1 MSSSFAQNY
10 QQELRVICHYDS
22 HMASLQFLRKL
33 TSRPNILLTK
43 SVYAILS
50 NQSKKRIRRII
61 PVYIALS
68 LMDLLGVI
76 LLASC
81 GTIAFNL
88 VSGDTRPSRVELLLR
103 SWLPFEV
110 ANTTLIFTFA
120 ISAAVFLIAKTIL
133 SAIVNFRMI
142 KWLASQES
150 QFSISLFNALLKA
163 PLSEIRKI
171 GIGDAQWAIMN
182 GSSRIISGVVAPL
195 IMVMGD
201 IISILVLLTTLLTA
215 TPFVT
220 LVLIVLLIMSQR
232 FYSYWLRDRLT
243 LYGHQTSDKGARLN
257 EEIMQSFNA
266 VKEVKI
272 YSMSEKISKY
282 FANERNVISNIGQK
296 SSFLNSL
303 FRYYLES
310 IILFSAF
317 FVVVF
322 ELYNSDLRRA
332 ITSLVLFM
340 SVGLRIIP
348 SLQRLQ
354 AITMSL
360 QLSQGMTKNFFAMN
374 RQLSMLSSEV
384 SKIHNDFDAQQRIGI
399 ELEGVCY
406 SANLEFQ
413 EQHILKNISARIEPG
428 DFIAIIGTSG
438 SGKTTLVDLV
448 STLIDS
454 SSGSIKYFDE
464 SGNYLPISR
473 KQIAYCAQSPY
484 VFDTSIEDNLAISM
498 SDFNLKKVDEII
510 NYFGL
515 NTLLAHSP
523 NDNSISLSRR
533 VSGGERQ
540 RIGLAR
546 IFLSGRPISIF
557 DEPTSALDKENM
569 AKFLELLNSNKGKTT
584 QIVVTHDHEIAK
596 KADKLMVIEKGN
608 LEYFGVPELYFSR
621 PSIVHE

>member
-1 MSSSFAQNY
+1 MI
-10 QQELRVICHYDS
+10 RG
-22 HMASLQFLRKL
+22 QFLRNLSSKPSL
-33 TSRPNILLTK
+33 SLVKT
-43 SVYAILS
+43 VYTAL
-50 NQSKKRIRRII
+50 NHQSKRRIKRII
-61 PVYIALS
+61 PVYLLLA
-68 LMDLLGVI
+68 LMDLLGVV

-88 VSGDTRPSRVELLLR
+88 VSGDTRPSRVELILR
-103 SWLPFEV
+103 GFIPLEV
-110 ANTTLIFTFA
+110 ASTTLILTFA

-142 KWLASQES
+142 RWLANQES
-150 QFSISLFNALLKA
+150 QFSINLFNSLLKA
-163 PLSEIRKI
+163 PLAEIRKI
-171 GIGDAQWAIMN
+171 GIGDAQWAIMF
-182 GSSRIISGVVAPL
+182 GSSRIISGVVGPL
-195 IMVMGD
+195 IMVLGD
-201 IISILVLLTTLLTA
+201 IISILVLLVTLLTA

-220 LVLIVLLIMSQR
+220 LVLIALLIMSQR
-232 FYSYWLRDRLT
+232 VYSYWLRGRLT
-243 LYGHQTSDKGARLN
+243 SYGHQAADKGSKLN

-266 VKEVKI
+266 VKEIKI

-282 FANERNVISNIGQK
+282 FASERNVISSIGQK

-332 ITSLVLFM
+332 LTSLVLFM

-374 RQLSMLSSEV
+374 KQLSLLSSEA
-384 SKIHNDFDAQQRIGI
+384 SKDHNDFDTQQGSGIGI
-399 ELEGVCY
+399 ELDNVCY
-406 SANLEFQ
+406 SVNLEYQ
-413 EQHILKNISARIEPG
+413 EQQILKNISAIIEPG
-428 DFIAIIGTSG
+428 ELIAIIGASG

-448 STLIDS
+448 STLIDKN
-454 SSGSIKYFDE
+454 SGSIKYFDE
-464 SGNYLPISR
+464 SGNSLPISR

-498 SDFNLKKVDEII
+498 SDFNLEKIKEII
-510 NYFGL
+510 NYFDL
-515 NTLLAHSP
+515 SSLIAHSQ

-546 IFLSGRPISIF
+546 VFLSGRSISVF
-557 DEPTSALDKENM
+557 DEPTSALDKENV
-569 AKFLELLNSNKGKTT
+569 AKFLKLLTSNRGNTT

-608 LEYFGVPELYFSR
+608 LEYFGVPHLYFAR
-621 PSIVHE
+621 PSTVHE